1 MKNEKK
7 SFMVQRQNLDWSA
20 DANTKMEV
28 LIEETNQLWNFLQ
41 RFIDEQSVDRVKVMK
56 GMEVNIKEK
65 MNQMDWVA
73 RNSEFLSP
81 DAITLSIAAFKEQ
94 YATDNAT
101 LRNAY
106 IHAKHS
112 SDSII
117 TVVQLI
123 DHTKMLNK
131 DEETESRLAILL
143 SIMEPLLINN

>member
-1 MKNEKK
+1 
-7 SFMVQRQNLDWSA
+7 
-20 DANTKMEV
+20 
-28 LIEETNQLWNFLQ
+28 
-41 RFIDEQSVDRVKVMK
+41 MK
-56 GMEVNIKEK
+56 GIEVNIKDK
-65 MNQMDWVA
+65 MNQMDWVS

-81 DAITLSIAAFKEQ
+81 DAITNCIAAFKEQ
-94 YATDNAT
+94 YATENAT

-112 SDSII
+112 SEAII